1 MAFYLQDVPD
11 GVWANEVTVRSTLAA
26 TTYEP
31 GVYVDRVSPTP
42 LLMVVATH
50 DTVTLTDTAL
60 AAYERA
66 REPKRLVLVPG
77 GHFDPYL
84 AGFDAECGA
93 ARTWLADHLAP
104 RKD

>member
-1 MAFYLQDVPD
+1 M
-11 GVWANEVTVRSTLAA
+11 TVRSTFAA

-31 GVYVDRVSPTP
+31 GVFVERISPTP

-60 AAYERA
+60 AAYGRA
-66 REPKRLVLVPG
+66 LEPKRLVTIPG

-84 AGFDAECGA
+84 AGFPTASGA
-93 ARTWLADHLAP
+93 ARTWFADHLQQ
-104 RKD
+104 KE